1 MRTIRGRIIFLRS
14 TLPHMRWFWTFGGY
28 SEMIVSWR
36 NSQLHSLTPVLTKK
50 RRKVVRR
57 PDFVN

>member
-1 MRTIRGRIIFLRS
+1 
-14 TLPHMRWFWTFGGY
+14 MRWFWTLGRLLGNDRQ
-28 SEMIVSWR
+28 WR

-57 PDFVN
+57 P